1 MSLESFGEQLRKGR
15 EAKQISLPEISE
27 ATRISVKF
35 LQAIEAGKFSILP
48 QAYIRA
54 FIREYAR
61 AIDFDPEKAIQ
72 EYDEANQEI
81 HAAAEEWIS
90 RSRNPAMRQTQERTK
105 EAASLPIFS
114 QRSVTVFAVVVVVAV
129 VVVYVLNTGPD
140 ASRQKPVSEIAF
152 DQVVRESEA
161 AAVKTQRA
169 PSSVSPTLPAAIDSL
184 RLELTTTDS
193 VWLAITIDNTR
204 KGEYLFPPQRKRTWA
219 GKEQFLVSLGNA
231 GAATFKLN
239 GVELGVLGKRGAV
252 ARNVLITQSG
262 VHRAEQ

>member
-129 VVVYVLNTGPD
+129 VVVYVLYTGPD
-140 ASRQKPVSEIAF
+140 ASRQKPVLEIAF

-161 AAVKTQRA
+161 AAVKTQPA

-204 KGEYLFPPQRKRTWA
+204 KGEYLFPPQRKRIWA
-219 GKEQFLVSLGNA
+219 GKDQFLISLGNA

-252 ARNVLITQSG
+252 ARNVLITRSG